1 MLAAA
6 SKPLNALS
14 EISRKVF
21 FVIILFYV
29 SMNCALQAI
38 MMWCNV
44 ATCRKKRQA
53 FADILRL
60 ASQNSDCRAWLWP
73 QLLLFDNCCSVS
85 MSSKYIHQNFKNVY
99 LSSCMQRPI
108 ISHFMWMENM
118 MPTQSPVIYTCT
130 ATVQYT
136 IHCNV
141 RQIAAPKNICSL
153 VYFLILLETHFC
165 QHVVFIQWM
174 V

>member
-6 SKPLNALS
+6 SNPLNALS

-21 FVIILFYV
+21 CCCSVCLWI
-29 SMNCALQAI
+29 ALQVI
-38 MMWCNV
+38 MMWCNI
-44 ATCRKKRQA
+44 AACRKKRKA

-60 ASQNSDCRAWLWP
+60 ASQNSDCRAWLWLVSTTWAFW
-73 QLLLFDNCCSVS
+73 QLLFNFLSL
-85 MSSKYIHQNFKNVY
+85 KYIHQNLKNVY
-99 LSSCMQRPI
+99 LSSWPI

-118 MPTQSPVIYTCT
+118 IPTETPVIYICT
-130 ATVQYT
+130 GTVKYM

-141 RQIAAPKNICSL
+141 RQIAAPKKICSL